1 MKVLYCEQCDEVITE
16 DSFGLELDGSYFCS
30 DTCLHDYVDM
40 MSNPISKGDFELYG
54 EEPDEETDDEED
66 ENED

>member
-1 MKVLYCEQCDEVITE
+1 MKVLHCEQCDEVITE

-40 MSNPISKGDFELYG
+40 MSNPILGRDFELYG
-54 EEPDEETDDEED
+54 DDEED
-66 ENED
+66 TDDETEGD